1 MNSVLERQITETPLA
16 IVDLETTGLMAGG
29 DKIVEVAVVRA
40 EPGAT
45 PRLVLNT
52 LVDPRRPVTATE
64 IHGITDADVAGAPD
78 ITEIAGNIADGFE
91 NAVLASYNVYFDT
104 KFLEIEYSK
113 ASGIPLP
120 PYICLMH
127 MRPMLNLGKKC
138 SLGDACRAFGVGQGV
153 AHQAA
158 TDALASAKLWQAYIE
173 ILSSKGVRTFSDL
186 SKLKTYKFLE
196 SFGNPFT
203 ISERTKTLSRSTRL
217 KSRNPDSAPG
227 DQDLQKDTRDSR
239 LSEYWDSL
247 TSALTDFELD
257 AQELRDLEQKRN
269 ALKLTDDEVR
279 WLHGRAFATTLGEFG
294 QDRAISLNE
303 AKLIAQ
309 VADALRRLG
318 WAPGDT
324 SPFSGSHATSSN
336 SQSAGRGFW
345 SSILGRNP

>member
-1 MNSVLERQITETPLA
+1 MISVLERRITETPLA
-16 IVDLETTGLMAGG
+16 IVDLETTGLVAGG

-45 PRLVLNT
+45 PQLVLNT
-52 LVDPRRPVTATE
+52 LVDPHRPVTATE

-78 ITEIAGNIADGFE
+78 IMEIAGNIADSVE

-104 KFLEIEYSK
+104 RFLEIEYSK
-113 ASGIPLP
+113 TSGVSLP
-120 PYICLMH
+120 PYVCLMY

-158 TDALASAKLWQAYIE
+158 TDALASAKLWQAYAA
-173 ILSSKGVRTFSDL
+173 ILSSKGVCTFADL
-186 SKLKTYKFLE
+186 AKLKAYKFLE

-203 ISERTKTLSRSTRL
+203 VSERTMTLSRSTRL
-217 KSRNPDSAPG
+217 KSRNPDGSREAPN
-227 DQDLQKDTRDSR
+227 LQKDSRNAR
-239 LSEYWDSL
+239 LSEYWDGL

-269 ALKLTDDEVR
+269 ALQLTGDEVR
-279 WLHGRAFATTLGEFG
+279 WLHGRAFAAALGEFG
-294 QDRAISLNE
+294 KDRAISLDE

-309 VADALRRLG
+309 VADALRQLG
-318 WAPGDT
+318 WAPGDVN
-324 SPFSGSHATSSN
+324 PLGGSLTTSSN
-336 SQSAGRGFW
+336 NQSAGRGFW
-345 SSILGRNP
+345 SSILGR